1 MSHNGSNIAS
11 VLGRLAVRSPG
22 VKRRIEE
29 YLGKVVP
36 GVTQVDRKAVGPRE
50 TLQFRQRVGSAEH
63 PWRFYASSMSDGTL
77 RACGVLVSLFQ
88 GVGGSHLERS
98 LVGIEEPEIA
108 LHPAA
113 AGVLVD
119 GLCDAAQHVQIL
131 VTSHSADLLD
141 SNDIPD
147 ESILTVTAEHGESR
161 IGPLDEVGRSVLKDR
176 LYTAGE
182 LLKDESVGPR
192 PGALPVALGPNRP
205 IRLKSRGLRKIAT
218 IVEGHGEVDAVPILL
233 RRIAASLGSVVHTPR
248 PIRVS
253 RDKVVKPG
261 ELERAVELA
270 ARQAATGGCILILL
284 DAEKDC
290 PKDLAP
296 KLLRRAMGARSD
308 REIRVVLA
316 KTEYEAWF
324 LAAASSI
331 AGRRRIRPSATP
343 PDIQSRSG
351 VPRRG

>member
-1 MSHNGSNIAS
+1 M
-11 VLGRLAVRSPG
+11 
-22 VKRRIEE
+22 
-29 YLGKVVP
+29 
-36 GVTQVDRKAVGPRE
+36 
-50 TLQFRQRVGSAEH
+50 
-63 PWRFYASSMSDGTL
+63 
-77 RACGVLVSLFQ
+77 
-88 GVGGSHLERS
+88 
-98 LVGIEEPEIA
+98 
-108 LHPAA
+108 
-113 AGVLVD
+113 
-119 GLCDAAQHVQIL
+119 
-131 VTSHSADLLD
+131 
-141 SNDIPD
+141 
-147 ESILTVTAEHGESR
+147 
-161 IGPLDEVGRSVLKDR
+161 
-176 LYTAGE
+176 
-182 LLKDESVGPR
+182 
-192 PGALPVALGPNRP
+192 
-205 IRLKSRGLRKIAT
+205 KSRGLRKIAT

-324 LAAASSI
+324 LAAASSV

-343 PDIQSRSG
+343 PDNPESIRS
-351 VPRRG
+351 PKAWLRRRMPGDQPYRETVDQAALTAVFDLEAARSAPSFDKLWRDVKALLEAAQ